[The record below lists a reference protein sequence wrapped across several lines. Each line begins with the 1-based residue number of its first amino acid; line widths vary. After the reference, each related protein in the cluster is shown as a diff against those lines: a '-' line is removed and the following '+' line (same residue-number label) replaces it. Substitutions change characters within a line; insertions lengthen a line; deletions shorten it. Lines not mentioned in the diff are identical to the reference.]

1 MSQKNV
7 EIVRRVAEAFNRR
20 DVSGMVEEHDP
31 DVEWHPAMQ
40 TSLGGEATVYRG
52 HEGIRAMMRDFY
64 EVFAEIHVDVSE
76 IRDIGDRAVLIGRL
90 RVRGKESGVETE
102 SPAAY
107 VVDLGNSKVIQV
119 RTYLDPA
126 EALEAV
132 GLSEQDAHAD
142 S

>member
-1 MSQKNV
+1 
-7 EIVRRVAEAFNRR
+7 
-20 DVSGMVEEHDP
+20 
-31 DVEWHPAMQ
+31 
-40 TSLGGEATVYRG
+40 
-52 HEGIRAMMRDFY
+52 MMRDFY
-64 EVFAEIHVDVSE
+64 EVFAEIHVVVSE
-76 IRDIGDRAVLIGRL
+76 IRDIGDRALLIGRL

-102 SPAAY
+102 SPASY

-119 RTYLDPA
+119 RTYLDPD

>member
-7 EIVRRVAEAFNRR
+7 EIVRRVAEAFNRS
-20 DVSGMVEEHDP
+20 DVAAMVEEHDP

-52 HEGIRAMMRDFY
+52 HEGLREMMRDFY

-107 VVDLGNSKVIQV
+107 VVDLANSKVIRV
-119 RTYLDPA
+119 RTYLDPE

>member
-1 MSQKNV
+1 
-7 EIVRRVAEAFNRR
+7 
-20 DVSGMVEEHDP
+20 
-31 DVEWHPAMQ
+31 
-40 TSLGGEATVYRG
+40 
-52 HEGIRAMMRDFY
+52 MMRDFY

-90 RVRGKESGVETE
+90 RVRGKESGVEAE

-119 RTYLDPA
+119 RTYLDPD

>member
-1 MSQKNV
+1 MSQENV
-7 EIVRRVAEAFNRR
+7 EIVRRVAEAFNRS
-20 DVSGMVEEHDP
+20 DVAAMVEEHDP

-40 TSLGGEATVYRG
+40 ASVGGEATVYRG
-52 HEGIRAMMRDFY
+52 HEGLRAMMRDFY
-64 EVFAEIHVDVSE
+64 EVFAEIHLDVSE
-76 IRDIGDRAVLIGRL
+76 TRDIGDRVVLIGLL
-90 RVRGKESGVETE
+90 RVRGRESGVETQ

-107 VVDLGNSKVIQV
+107 VVSLGNRKVIEA

-142 S
+142 